1 MDMDLAFS
9 CSMAAL
15 TARVENGN
23 EWKLGEKKQE
33 EKGVVVSKGEALV
46 FDVDVSSEGGV

>member
-23 EWKLGEKKQE
+23 EWKLGGKKT
-33 EKGVVVSKGEALV
+33 GGERS
-46 FDVDVSSEGGV
+46 SSEQRRGASVRRRRQQ

>member
-15 TARVENGN
+15 TARV
-23 EWKLGEKKQE
+23 KLGKKKQE